1 MGKSEEGNGSTF
13 YFTLPY
19 IYSYTS
25 EKESNIEKVVTIKRK
40 ENQIK
45 ELKILAED
53 DKISHFDN
61 ENHLVEKL

>member
-19 IYSYTS
+19 KYIITS
-25 EKESNIEKVVTIKRK
+25 RKKSNLEKVVTVKRN

-45 ELKILAED
+45 SWK
-53 DKISHFDN
+53 F
-61 ENHLVEKL
+61 

>member
-19 IYSYTS
+19 KYIITPL
-25 EKESNIEKVVTIKRK
+25 EKRVISKRSLIKRN

-45 ELKILAED
+45 ELKI
-53 DKISHFDN
+53 
-61 ENHLVEKL
+61 